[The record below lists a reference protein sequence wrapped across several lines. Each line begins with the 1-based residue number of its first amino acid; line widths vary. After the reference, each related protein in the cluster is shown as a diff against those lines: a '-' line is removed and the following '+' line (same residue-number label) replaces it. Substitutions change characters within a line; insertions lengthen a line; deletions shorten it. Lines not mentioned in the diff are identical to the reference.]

1 MKNCYICERSGYAQC
16 MICRQTICK
25 IHAEVV
31 KGKDIEEEAICT
43 SCKKKKNIKQK
54 RLYGII
60 FCLVLAFITVIILVA
75 TALT

>member
-1 MKNCYICERSGYAQC
+1 LKNCYICERSGYAQC